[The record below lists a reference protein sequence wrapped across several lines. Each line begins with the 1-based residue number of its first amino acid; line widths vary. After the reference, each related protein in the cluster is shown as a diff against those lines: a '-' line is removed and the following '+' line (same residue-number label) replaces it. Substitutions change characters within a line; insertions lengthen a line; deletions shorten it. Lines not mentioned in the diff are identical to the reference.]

1 MLLDVLE
8 FPSGCLLFGTLPCYL
23 SWLSQNVDFFSYSNN
38 NNTPY
43 YSIEVVKNVFQIS
56 AN

>member
-8 FPSGCLLFGTLPCYL
+8 FPSGYLLFDILPCYL
-23 SWLSQNVDFFSYSNN
+23 SWLSQNVDFYSYSNN

-43 YSIEVVKNVFQIS
+43 YSTEVDKNVFHIS